1 MSKSFPVVLSEL
13 RKEKG
18 LSQKEAAEQLGI
30 SQALLSHYEKGI
42 RECSQS
48 FLLKTADFYG
58 VTCDYLLGK
67 STDRQGMGDFKS
79 LLLSEETDADPIRK
93 TIIKAICIVG
103 ELLSQ
108 SDATHGL
115 HINEFISAQ
124 LYKLVLLEAK
134 AGNLP
139 KSWAGKLANNG
150 EVKLSELY
158 LSIIDRA
165 AAASIAPNENKENVC
180 EDEPMPEA
188 LKTVMSITEK
198 SILEKTLECI
208 PPIPLDLL
216 K

>member
-1 MSKSFPVVLSEL
+1 MKKSFPVILSEL

-103 ELLSQ
+103 ETLSRN
-108 SDATHGL
+108 DATHGL

-150 EVKLSELY
+150 NVNLSELY

-165 AAASIAPNENKENVC
+165 AAASIVPSENKLNPC

-198 SILEKTLECI
+198 AILEKTLDNI
-208 PPIPLDLL
+208 PPISLDLL